1 MKKFGFIAALA
12 IVMNGCAYSVHQY
25 GATDFTG
32 MRPGKKVVAEGSRHY
47 FFAKTDNGFVESAYA
62 SLVSQCKN
70 GIITGITSQYR
81 TELSF
86 LSFTEKL
93 IIEGTCV
100 TQ

>member
-1 MKKFGFIAALA
+1 MKKFGVVVALSILTNA
-12 IVMNGCAYSVHQY
+12 CAYSVHQY

-32 MRPGKKVVAEGSRHY
+32 IRPGKRIVAEGSRHY
-47 FFAKTDNGFVESAYA
+47 IFAKTDNEFVDKAYA

-70 GIITGITSQYR
+70 GMITGITNQYR

-93 IIEGTCV
+93 IIEGICV